1 MQLKRKIREY
11 WYIFIICVIILSAP
25 PFFPL
30 PQMKK
35 NFLYNNKCLLSS
47 TKCQALCYALVGA
60 SAMVWKPRLLSC
72 GPQGR
77 KQGKGAFFFKINLFI
92 LLLAALGLRGCARA
106 FSSCGEWGLLFVV
119 VRGLLTAV
127 ASLVAEHGLQAQGL
141 RQLWCVRSVVVARG
155 LQSAGSVVVAHSL
168 SCSAAGGIFL
178 GQGSN
183 PCPLHWQADS

>member
-106 FSSCGEWGLLFVV
+106 FSSCGEWGLLFVAV
-119 VRGLLTAV
+119 CGLLIVV
-127 ASLVAEHGLQAQGL
+127 ASLVVEHGLQVFRLQQLWHAGFRMQAQQL
-141 RQLWCVRSVVVARG
+141 RQIGR
-155 LQSAGSVVVAHSL
+155 AHV
-168 SCSAAGGIFL
+168 
-178 GQGSN
+178 
-183 PCPLHWQADS
+183 